1 MHRSTKRK
9 KNKRAGILARR
20 KSKGQ
25 RVLQSISTK
34 IKIDIKPSVKIM
46 STTTNFS
53 EAELKKMLKEKQL
66 EKNKDREAYKE
77 LVAEQLPTIIGKL
90 INCSEHIAD
99 VKTEV
104 FKDLKDI
111 IELKAQ
117 AYGVKE
123 KQQSHTFS
131 LESGESVTIGV
142 RVTDGWDDT
151 VNTGLEKVNRFLT
164 SLATDEKSA
173 KLVDTINRLLK
184 KDAKGNLKAN
194 RVLELKKLAD
204 TFDDV
209 EFSDGV
215 DIIQASYSPKKSCYF
230 IDANT
235 VNGTNEEVNIPLSIS
250 SVDFTEE
257 LNFKVTEL

>member
-1 MHRSTKRK
+1 M
-9 KNKRAGILARR
+9 NIQDL
-20 KSKGQ
+20 
-25 RVLQSISTK
+25 
-34 IKIDIKPSVKIM
+34 
-46 STTTNFS
+46 S
-53 EAELKKMLKEKQL
+53 EAELKKALKQKQL

-77 LVAEQLPTIIGKL
+77 LVKEQLPRIIGKL
-90 INCSEHIAD
+90 INCSEHISE

-111 IELKAQ
+111 LQLKSL

-131 LESGESVTIGV
+131 LETGESVTIGV

-151 VNTGLEKVNRFLT
+151 VHTGLAKVNMFLT

-173 KLVDTINRLLK
+173 KLIETINRLLK

-194 RVLELKKLAD
+194 RVLELKKLSD
-204 TFDDV
+204 SFDDT

-215 DIIQASYSPKKSCYF
+215 DIIQSAYSPKKSCYF

-235 VNGTNEEVNIPLSIS
+235 INGTNEEVNIPLSIS